1 MADPF
6 SIVAGTAGLLDVCWR
21 VGSYMRRLK
30 ASAAKIERD
39 LFSLSLE
46 ISALVTV
53 SESIQNLWKVSSEK
67 PIDELSPHAARIH
80 ELWEDVSL
88 ALRGCGDTMSRLVL
102 LVEDVIGNDGIA
114 VQGKR
119 DGLKKALR
127 KQSKDDDIREIRL
140 QIASHQNSLQ
150 IALSALN
157 ILGLDALSDK
167 QTSTNLGLAVLSDKI
182 EYWGFKLHHEL
193 MASQSKAAK
202 ENKDKAISPTVSAA
216 VTQIALE
223 VSLNEHFYIP
233 RAVSSMFTGKADL
246 LNDLRHC
253 LFDSSTEMQKQH
265 VQKRFIIYGLGGS
278 GKTEFCCKFAQDNRQ
293 SFWGVFWINASSPES
308 VQHTYSAIAH
318 VGGLEPNQRAAK
330 DWLAN
335 LDHPWLLIIDNADD
349 VNTPLDE
356 LFPEGDRGTVLV
368 TTRNPLNRLHGT
380 VGEGSYHFEKLAEAE
395 ANDLLLRAAGEPTP
409 WSATAIEYAGKIT
422 DRLGFLALA
431 ILQAGKAIAKR
442 MATLSNYLDVY
453 DQSWQ
458 RIRRFR
464 RKPSARDGKDGT
476 VSMNVYSSY
485 EIIFR
490 GLEATD
496 SVTTQDAIQLV
507 KMFSFFSWED
517 LRVDVLTNSVQHPKR
532 QLEYDKAEAV
542 KPAAKVDAPPQSWK
556 QMLKGW
562 AIWAAMKLDA
572 DRSGPIL
579 PSVLQDE
586 REAFDEDRLM
596 DALDQLNQLS
606 LIYYQDA
613 TDSYSM
619 HPLIHK
625 WVRERPQMSTG
636 EQALWCQA
644 ASTTLSR
651 SILFP
656 PLDETTSAVSLRR
669 HLVPHISHVLKC
681 AKGIDDML
689 IENQKARR
697 STWFMTRSGF
707 GRLQAIEW
715 AKFSLIYVQNGYFSE
730 AEALQVKTRDYVC
743 ARLGM
748 DHVAARR
755 ITLFLAGTYSL
766 QVRTNKAGE
775 LINEVLQACREF
787 LGPRHPET
795 LRVMNMLGACRRFQ
809 GRFKEGRELLEEA
822 IEAMSDTL
830 GPEHED
836 TLEAMTNLGG
846 LMYMYLDYAEA
857 RDLHTKAVD
866 GLTKALGGA
875 HEKTLIAKESLA
887 MACFS
892 FEGDV
897 LVRGEAAHD
906 LMVEVL
912 AERTSKLGKEHPWT
926 LFAVLNLARSKRAL
940 GDYTEAERL
949 LRTTIPIA
957 QRNLGE
963 NHFGTLAGTT
973 HLAQV
978 LARQGRFDE
987 AEQMFNDVIQRHRYA
1002 SSARADGEHPD
1013 RIAALW
1019 LLVGCYQTHG
1029 KTDDA
1034 IQVGNE
1040 LLKAISTIGGEG
1052 LGLLHPFA
1060 KRLES
1065 RLDELSLLRA
1075 KSDDVP
1081 SGMALIAA

>member
-1 MADPF
+1 MA
-6 SIVAGTAGLLDVCWR
+6 
-21 VGSYMRRLK
+21 
-30 ASAAKIERD
+30 
-39 LFSLSLE
+39 
-46 ISALVTV
+46 
-53 SESIQNLWKVSSEK
+53 
-67 PIDELSPHAARIH
+67 
-80 ELWEDVSL
+80 
-88 ALRGCGDTMSRLVL
+88 RLVL
-102 LVEDVIGNDGIA
+102 LVEDVIGKDGIA
-114 VQGKR
+114 VHGKR
-119 DGLKKALR
+119 DGLKKAFR
-127 KQSKDDDIREIRL
+127 KQCKDDDIREIRM

-157 ILGLDALSDK
+157 ICYIRSSQTSTNVGLDALSDK
-167 QTSTNLGLAVLSDKI
+167 VDQ
-182 EYWGFKLHHEL
+182 WGFKFHQEL
-193 MASQSKAAK
+193 MAFQAK
-202 ENKDKAISPTVSAA
+202 TAAISPTVSAA
-216 VTQIALE
+216 VAQIALE
-223 VSLNEHFYIP
+223 ISPNKHFYIP

-246 LNDLRHC
+246 LDDLRHS
-253 LFDSSTEMQKQH
+253 LFDTSTSLEKQH
-265 VQKRFIIYGLGGS
+265 IQKRFIVHGLGGS

-293 SFWGVFWINASSPES
+293 SFWGIFWINASSPES
-308 VQHTYSAIAH
+308 VQHTYSAIAR
-318 VGGLEPNQRAAK
+318 VGGLEPNERAAK
-330 DWLAN
+330 SWLAN
-335 LDHPWLLIIDNADD
+335 LDYPWLLIIDNADD
-349 VNTPLDE
+349 LNTPLDE
-356 LFPEGDRGTVLV
+356 LFPEGDRGIILV
-368 TTRNPLNRLHGT
+368 TTRNPLNRLQGT

-409 WSATAIEYAGKIT
+409 WSTTAIAYAGKIT
-422 DRLGFLALA
+422 THLGFLALA

-442 MATLSNYLDVY
+442 ISTLSNYVDDY
-453 DQSWQ
+453 DRSWQ

-464 RKPSARDGKDGT
+464 RKLSGRAGKDGT

-496 SVTTQDAIQLV
+496 SVATQDAVQLI

-517 LRVDVLTNSVQHPKR
+517 LRVDSVEHPKR
-532 QLEYDKAEAV
+532 QLEHDKAEAV
-542 KPAAKVDAPPQSWK
+542 KPAFKVDVPRQSWK
-556 QMLKGW
+556 QMFKGW
-562 AIWAAMKLDA
+562 AILVATKLNA
-572 DRSGPIL
+572 DRTGPVL
-579 PSVLQDE
+579 PSVLHDE
-586 REAFDEDRLM
+586 KEAFDEDRLM

-619 HPLIHK
+619 HPLIHR

-656 PLDETTSAVSLRR
+656 PLDETASAVSLRR
-669 HLVPHISHVLKC
+669 HLVPHITHVLKC
-681 AKGIDDML
+681 KRGIDEML
-689 IENQKARR
+689 IENQRARK

-775 LINEVLQACREF
+775 LIKEVLQACREF

-795 LRVMNMLGACRRFQ
+795 LKVMNMLGSCRRFQ

-822 IEAMSDTL
+822 IEAMSETL

-836 TLEAMTNLGG
+836 TLEAINNLGS
-846 LMYMYLDYAEA
+846 LMYMYVNYAAA
-857 RDLHTKAVD
+857 RDWHTKAMD
-866 GLTKALGGA
+866 GLIKALGET

-906 LMVEVL
+906 LMVKVL
-912 AERTSKLGKEHPWT
+912 AERTSQLGKEHPWT
-926 LFAVLNLARSKRAL
+926 LFAVLNLARAKRGL
-940 GDYTEAERL
+940 GGYAEAERL
-949 LRTTIPIA
+949 LRTTLPIA

-963 NHFGTLAGTT
+963 NHFGTLAATT
-973 HLAQV
+973 HLAQTI
-978 LARQGRFDE
+978 ARQGRYDE
-987 AEQMFNDVIQRHRYA
+987 AETMFNDVIQRHRYA

-1019 LLVGCYQTHG
+1019 LLMDCYQTHG
-1029 KTDDA
+1029 KIDDA
-1034 IQVGNE
+1034 ISMGKE

-1065 RLDELSLLRA
+1065 RLDELSLM
-1075 KSDDVP
+1075 KSKSEAVP
-1081 SGMALIAA
+1081 SGMAMIAA